1 VKRLSEF
8 WAQRKTKRLMNRI
21 KRDWKEFDRFLV
33 KTGWPRQKR
42 RQLRRD
48 LIGGTGNVLVEME
61 GTILGHGEEE

>member
-1 VKRLSEF
+1 
-8 WAQRKTKRLMNRI
+8 MNRI